1 MTTPPRIICVGDV
14 DVDDMIAVDALP
26 QADGKV
32 NGRELGRTPGGMA
45 ANVAVGIARLG
56 GCAALIGR
64 VGDDEAG
71 DFVLTRIA
79 AEGVDVAAVARPADS
94 QTFRCLVLLTPD
106 GEKALIRL
114 PTIAYLPA
122 PAEIGPEVLSG
133 AAHVHLT
140 FGNPAL
146 AVHVL
151 RLARAVGIPT
161 SIDVEAADLPADH
174 AALTN
179 VLELVDLLFVNRR
192 SRGALQA
199 HLTRKGVPAAL
210 VTTLGAAGSRL
221 EAPGER
227 IDAPGFGGRRARY
240 NRSRR
245 RLRRGILGGP
255 RPARHDQRGSTA
267 LRQCR
272 GGTLHA
278 GSWRPDRATPV
289 GGGRDLARY
298 SRLSGT
304 ALMQGRG
311 SSCASASWLPVW
323 RSRIPTRSRAC
334 DFILDGGELG
344 AAVMWS
350 SPTSCW
356 CGSPPGERGPG
367 RGFALPGI

>member
-1 MTTPPRIICVGDV
+1 
-14 DVDDMIAVDALP
+14 VDDMIAVDALP

-122 PAEIGPEVLSG
+122 PAEIGPDVLSG

-151 RLARAVGIPT
+151 RLARAAGIPT

-174 AALTN
+174 AALTK
-179 VLELVDLLFVNRR
+179 VLELVDLLFVNHR

-227 IDAPGFGGRRARY
+227 IDAPGFAVDVRDTTGAGDAFAAAFLVARAR
-240 NRSRR
+240 
-245 RLRRGILGGP
+245 LGMTN
-255 RPARHDQRGSTA
+255 AAALHFANAAAALSTQA
-267 LRQCR
+267 
-272 GGTLHA
+272 
-278 GSWRPDRATPV
+278 V
-289 GGGRDLARY
+289 GAQ
-298 SRLSGT
+298 
-304 ALMQGRG
+304 A
-311 SSCASASWLPVW
+311 
-323 RSRIPTRSRAC
+323 
-334 DFILDGGELG
+334 
-344 AAVMWS
+344 
-350 SPTSCW
+350 
-356 CGSPPGERGPG
+356 
-367 RGFALPGI
+367 ALPRLAEVETLLATADCRERL